1 MTRHLSP
8 QERRTQILQAARDC
22 FAERGYAVTRV
33 EEIAKAAGLSKGGLY
48 VHFASKEAIF
58 DALHDEEVARAGEA
72 LALIRALPLPA
83 REKLGALAAGIVA
96 RYVSSEQHRRFLL
109 VLGEVGLST
118 PSVQAKVL
126 ATHGMFVAAITEM
139 VEEGVA
145 SGEFRPVDPRHA
157 ALLLKVLSDG
167 IEGAIALGY
176 EMDTAA
182 FLQEAVDI
190 LLHGLASR
198 ASAPAASPRS

>member
-1 MTRHLSP
+1 MTRHRSP
-8 QERRTQILQAARDC
+8 QERRAQILQAARDC

-48 VHFASKEAIF
+48 VHFVSKEAIF
-58 DALHDEEVARAGEA
+58 DALHDDEVERAGEA
-72 LALIRALPLPA
+72 LALIRAMPLPA
-83 REKLGALAAGIVA
+83 REKLGALAAGIVT

-118 PSVQAKVL
+118 PSVQAKVR
-126 ATHGMFVAAITEM
+126 ATHAMFVAAIAEM
-139 VEEGVA
+139 VEEGIA
-145 SGEFRPVDPRHA
+145 SGEFRPVDARHA

-176 EMDTAA
+176 EMDTAG

-190 LLHGLASR
+190 LLHGLESR
-198 ASAPAASPRS
+198 ALGGPAGVK

>member
-72 LALIRALPLPA
+72 LAVIRALPLPA

-118 PSVQAKVL
+118 PSVQAKVR

-145 SGEFRPVDPRHA
+145 SGEFRRVDPRHA

-176 EMDTAA
+176 EMDTAD

-190 LLHGLASR
+190 LLNGLARQTEANSSGR
-198 ASAPAASPRS
+198 

>member
-139 VEEGVA
+139 VEEGIA

-176 EMDTAA
+176 EMETAA

-198 ASAPAASPRS
+198 SASPAASPHR

>member
-72 LALIRALPLPA
+72 LAVIRALPLPA

-139 VEEGVA
+139 VEEGIA

-176 EMDTAA
+176 EMETAA

>member
-1 MTRHLSP
+1 MTRHRSP
-8 QERRTQILQAARDC
+8 QERRAQILQAARDC

-48 VHFASKEAIF
+48 VHFVSKEAIF

-72 LALIRALPLPA
+72 LAVIRALPLPA
-83 REKLGALAAGIVA
+83 REKLGALAAGIVT

-109 VLGEVGLST
+109 VLGVET
-118 PSVQAKVL
+118 KVR
-126 ATHGMFVAAITEM
+126 ATHAMFVAAIKEII
-139 VEEGVA
+139 EEGVA
-145 SGEFRPVDPRHA
+145 SGDFRPVDPHRA

-176 EMDTAA
+176 EMDTAD

-190 LLHGLASR
+190 LLNGLARQTEANSSGR
-198 ASAPAASPRS
+198 

>member
-72 LALIRALPLPA
+72 LAVIRALPLPA

-118 PSVQAKVL
+118 PSVQAKVR

-145 SGEFRPVDPRHA
+145 SGEFRRVDPRHA

-190 LLHGLASR
+190 LLHGLAR
-198 ASAPAASPRS
+198 QNEATSPER

>member
-1 MTRHLSP
+1 
-8 QERRTQILQAARDC
+8 
-22 FAERGYAVTRV
+22 
-33 EEIAKAAGLSKGGLY
+33 

-58 DALHDEEVARAGEA
+58 DALHDEEVARADEA
-72 LALIRALPLPA
+72 LAVIRALPLPA

-118 PSVQAKVL
+118 PSVQAKVR
-126 ATHGMFVAAITEM
+126 ATHGMFVAAIAEM
-139 VEEGVA
+139 VEEGIA
-145 SGEFRPVDPRHA
+145 SGEFRKVDAHHA

-176 EMDTAA
+176 EMDTAR

-190 LLHGLASR
+190 LLHGLAGST
-198 ASAPAASPRS
+198 SPPAADPRS

>member
-1 MTRHLSP
+1 
-8 QERRTQILQAARDC
+8 
-22 FAERGYAVTRV
+22 VTRV
-33 EEIAKAAGLSKGGLY
+33 EEIAKAVGLSKGGLY

-72 LALIRALPLPA
+72 LAVIRALPLPA

-139 VEEGVA
+139 VEEGIA

-176 EMDTAA
+176 EMETAA

>member
-72 LALIRALPLPA
+72 LAVIRALPLPA

-139 VEEGVA
+139 VEEGIA
-145 SGEFRPVDPRHA
+145 SEEFRPVDPRHA

-176 EMDTAA
+176 EMETAA

>member
-72 LALIRALPLPA
+72 LAVIRALPLPA

-118 PSVQAKVL
+118 PSVQAKVR

-198 ASAPAASPRS
+198 ASAPVASPRS

>member
-139 VEEGVA
+139 VEEGIA
-145 SGEFRPVDPRHA
+145 SEEFRPVDPRHA

>member
-118 PSVQAKVL
+118 PSVQAKVR

>member
-22 FAERGYAVTRV
+22 FAEWGYAVTRV

-72 LALIRALPLPA
+72 LAVIRALPLPA

-118 PSVQAKVL
+118 PSVQAKVR

-145 SGEFRPVDPRHA
+145 SGEFRRVDPRHA

-190 LLHGLASR
+190 LLHGLAR
-198 ASAPAASPRS
+198 QNEATSPER

>member
-139 VEEGVA
+139 VEEGIA
-145 SGEFRPVDPRHA
+145 SEEFRPVDPRHA

-198 ASAPAASPRS
+198 TSALAASPRG

>member
-72 LALIRALPLPA
+72 LAVIRALPLPA

-139 VEEGVA
+139 VEEGIA

-198 ASAPAASPRS
+198 ASAPAASPRG

>member
-139 VEEGVA
+139 VEEGIA

-176 EMDTAA
+176 EMETAA

>member
-1 MTRHLSP
+1 MTRHRSP
-8 QERRTQILQAARDC
+8 QERRAQILQAARDC

-72 LALIRALPLPA
+72 LAVIQALPLPV
-83 REKLGALAAGIVA
+83 REKLGTLAAGIVA

-118 PSVQAKVL
+118 PSVQAKVR
-126 ATHGMFVAAITEM
+126 ANHEVFVAAIREM
-139 VEEGVA
+139 IEEGVA
-145 SGEFRPVDPRHA
+145 SGDFRRVDPHRA

-167 IEGAIALGY
+167 IEGAIGLGY
-176 EMDTAA
+176 EMDTDG

-198 ASAPAASPRS
+198 ASEAPDEVK

>member
-139 VEEGVA
+139 VEEGIA

>member
-72 LALIRALPLPA
+72 LAVIRALPLPA

-139 VEEGVA
+139 VEEGIA
-145 SGEFRPVDPRHA
+145 SGEFRPVDPRYA

-198 ASAPAASPRS
+198 TSAPAASPRG

>member
-72 LALIRALPLPA
+72 LAVIRALPLPA

-198 ASAPAASPRS
+198 ASAPAASPRG

>member
-72 LALIRALPLPA
+72 LAVIRALPLPA

-176 EMDTAA
+176 EMETAA

>member
-72 LALIRALPLPA
+72 LAVIRALPLPA

-118 PSVQAKVL
+118 PSVQAKVR

-145 SGEFRPVDPRHA
+145 SGEFRRVDPRHA

-190 LLHGLASR
+190 LLHGLARQNDATPSGR
-198 ASAPAASPRS
+198 

>member
-33 EEIAKAAGLSKGGLY
+33 VEIAKAAGLSKGGLY

-72 LALIRALPLPA
+72 LAVIRALPLPA

-118 PSVQAKVL
+118 PTVQAKVR

-182 FLQEAVDI
+182 FLREAVDI
-190 LLHGLASR
+190 LLHGLAR
-198 ASAPAASPRS
+198 QNEASSSGR